1 MLLNF
6 DLLGLLL
13 EKTFVD
19 GSISIFKSALYPFN
33 NSLSIILLRNFIT
46 NVYSQIFNPLIF
58 K

>member
-1 MLLNF
+1 MSMLLNF

-33 NSLSIILLRNFIT
+33 NSLSIIHYSFID
-46 NVYSQIFNPLIF
+46 
-58 K
+58 